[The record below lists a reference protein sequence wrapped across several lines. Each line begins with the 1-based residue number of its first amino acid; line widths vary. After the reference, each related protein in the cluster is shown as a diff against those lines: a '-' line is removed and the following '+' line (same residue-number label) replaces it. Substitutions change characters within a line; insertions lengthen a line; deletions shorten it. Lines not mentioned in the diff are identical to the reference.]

1 MLRPNQPTNFGR
13 FLYLT
18 TKKEIHSTA
27 TTCNN
32 HSLLE
37 PELELNRKHFPLP
50 YGPTSLHGQK
60 LRRQMFRVFS
70 WLSQSLST
78 LTAHWWVKSPLWW
91 QNWPPLSRKTW
102 VSSDFPWFSHQSIG
116 QVAQKSSKN
125 HILGEVY
132 SIHFHS
138 IPFFES
144 PLVHPRRWMETNRW
158 LKIPMISA

>member
-37 PELELNRKHFPLP
+37 QQLELNRKHFPLP

-78 LTAHWWVKSPLWW
+78 LTAHWLVKSPLWW

-102 VSSDFPWFSHQSIG
+102 VSSDFPTNPL
-116 QVAQKSSKN
+116 VKLPKN
-125 HILGEVY
+125 HQKTRN
-132 SIHFHS
+132 S
-138 IPFFES
+138 
-144 PLVHPRRWMETNRW
+144 
-158 LKIPMISA
+158 